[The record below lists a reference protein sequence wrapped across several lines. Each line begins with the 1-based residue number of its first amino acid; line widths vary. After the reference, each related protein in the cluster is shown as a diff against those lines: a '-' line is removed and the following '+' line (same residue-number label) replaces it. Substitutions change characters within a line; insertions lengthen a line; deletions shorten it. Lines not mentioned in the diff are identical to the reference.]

1 MKIKAYNVIIPLL
14 LLASITCSLPFQRLQ
29 PTTSPATESPT
40 DGAIGTVSREK
51 SEVKHST
58 GNQAPVVVVSSD
70 SLFTGDGVQIVNGGI
85 GLLDFGDSLK
95 LRLFNDSNLNVV
107 SASQPGIPLVA
118 SLFLTIGGFT
128 GELVQS
134 GGKVVFQTP
143 NQAEITVT
151 GTEFF
156 VGYDIEKQMAT
167 AGKWVGSMQVTS
179 AGETISINDGY
190 YVDISVGQPPGP
202 QIPNPLGFQEFE
214 AMATKLNDPLA
225 AVDRIR
231 PVETPT
237 PYTQP
242 SVQQLGPIER
252 GQTVHGTICSHD
264 CANEYSFESVS
275 GETLIIRMLGDRPF
289 NPAFQIMSADGVSLC
304 EASGGIVQWTCNLE
318 APGVYSLRVSSEL
331 SGQAGGYSI
340 FFQSLTNP
348 GSSVSLPYNQP
359 YDDRVLDWGTMKTYE
374 FGGSPGELVLIRISH
389 PEFKFYPDTWV
400 YLNERRVDCET
411 SFQLISVVDYVCLLP
426 EKGVYHLYT
435 TDRGGWGTGSYQLY
449 LTNLEGGRSAPVL
462 DVKQRRVDKISA
474 PSQMNI
480 YKVFGKAGEKL
491 DVRVLRDSG
500 DLNLSARLFRL
511 DGQIVCQGDTTE
523 KELVVPCTLDGAQ
536 EYRLVIGSASSAT
549 TGSYVVWL
557 AQP

>member
-1 MKIKAYNVIIPLL
+1 MKIKAYYVIIPLL

-29 PTTSPATESPT
+29 PTSSPVAESPS

-107 SASQPGIPLVA
+107 SATQPGIPLVA

-156 VGYDIEKQMAT
+156 VGYDVEKQMAT
-167 AGKWVGSMQVTS
+167 AGKWAGSMQVTS

-190 YVDISVGQPPGP
+190 YVDIPAGQPPGP
-202 QIPNPLGFQEFE
+202 QIQNPLGFQVFE
-214 AMATKLNDPLA
+214 AMATELNDPLA

-242 SVQQLGPIER
+242 SVQHLGPIER
-252 GQTVHGTICSHD
+252 GQTVHGTIDSQGSD
-264 CANEYSFESVS
+264 NEYSFESVT
-275 GETLIIRMLGDRPF
+275 GENLIIRMLGDHSF

-304 EASGGIVQWTCNLE
+304 EASGGIVQWICKIE
-318 APGVYSLRVSSEL
+318 APGVYSLRVSGEL
-331 SGQAGGYSI
+331 SGPAGGYSI
-340 FFQSLTNP
+340 YFQSLTNP
-348 GSSVSLPYNQP
+348 GSSVPLSYNQP

-374 FGGSPGELVLIRISH
+374 FGGSPGDLVLIRISH

-400 YLNERRVDCET
+400 YLNERLVDCKT
-411 SFQLISVVDYVCLLP
+411 SFQIISIVDYVCLLP

-449 LTNLEGGRSAPVL
+449 LTNLTGGRSAPVL

-480 YKVFGKAGEKL
+480 YTVFGKAGEKL